1 MNNMKLCFVAVLG
14 MALAGCAGTAQQ
26 NDGEKEIYCDNVK
39 MVARVTG
46 ESLPTDSM
54 PNPNNTGPDYDV
66 YGTDLGIMWQLEG
79 NRVGMFFGDTNGKG
93 FVINKNGGNGENWR
107 SNVLAFTTDTNLED
121 GLTIDEMLVDE
132 DGKAREVCAGGK
144 ANPAV
149 YQTSIPTS
157 AIRAAGVDC
166 VHFMNIYD
174 WGAPHGRWL
183 TNFSSLYTSN
193 DDGCTWQRCAD
204 VTFDKDSHFSQVA
217 YAKRDG
223 WVYMIGTQAGRGD
236 DGYLA
241 RFREEDLQKKDAYE
255 YWNARAEKWIKGDE
269 SRATPVLRG
278 PVGEA
283 SLMWHKKFK
292 RWILTYNYDPNHDS
306 VRRTKRHS
314 ILYCDTED
322 ITKWGEPK
330 VLLEASQ
337 YPALYCAFM
346 HPLKDND
353 DKLWFIMSMWGPY
366 NTFLMSADLSL
377 K

>member
-149 YQTSIPTS
+149 
-157 AIRAAGVDC
+157 
-166 VHFMNIYD
+166 
-174 WGAPHGRWL
+174 
-183 TNFSSLYTSN
+183 
-193 DDGCTWQRCAD
+193 
-204 VTFDKDSHFSQVA
+204 
-217 YAKRDG
+217 
-223 WVYMIGTQAGRGD
+223 
-236 DGYLA
+236 
-241 RFREEDLQKKDAYE
+241 
-255 YWNARAEKWIKGDE
+255 
-269 SRATPVLRG
+269 
-278 PVGEA
+278 
-283 SLMWHKKFK
+283 
-292 RWILTYNYDPNHDS
+292 
-306 VRRTKRHS
+306 
-314 ILYCDTED
+314 
-322 ITKWGEPK
+322 
-330 VLLEASQ
+330 
-337 YPALYCAFM
+337 
-346 HPLKDND
+346 
-353 DKLWFIMSMWGPY
+353 
-366 NTFLMSADLSL
+366 
-377 K
+377 